1 MAILEVALSTAGI
14 KNLGTVESE
23 KKKQKHH
30 ISEQFVNVARK
41 TIEYCVVQIYI

>member
-23 KKKQKHH
+23 KKQKHQ

-41 TIEYCVVQIYI
+41 AIEYCVVQIYI